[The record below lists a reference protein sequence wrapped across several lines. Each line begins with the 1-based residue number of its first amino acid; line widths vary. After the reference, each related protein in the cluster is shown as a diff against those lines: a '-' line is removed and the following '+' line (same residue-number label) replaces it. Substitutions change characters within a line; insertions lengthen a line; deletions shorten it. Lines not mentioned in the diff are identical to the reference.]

1 LKKNK
6 KLTKKDKKQKKQLR
20 EIKAK
25 KLQKIKDVLN
35 ADREQYANSWS
46 NENAAFFEHNG
57 HYEWMANFLDGFKNV
72 IEIGTG
78 DGRGTLSLAK
88 RGHFIISVDE
98 NPICLQ
104 MANNRLKENDINVI
118 LLTRETVLLSGSLYR
133 IDYDKINVNIEDF
146 DVILIEGD
154 IIYDQNLISWLV
166 KNGPYDAV
174 ACWLIGTH
182 SSRGNNEYISKD
194 SIDSSQHYRLKTQN
208 IVYETADII
217 LRSGGRLHIVD
228 RGEVPESELLQKDFF
243 QSHQDQASVTSLE
256 VQSLDWIEYK
266 EPESQ
271 NAIEM
276 VAAIPISGRNP
287 KLDKLALQSVI
298 SLKP

>member
-1 LKKNK
+1 LKKAK
-6 KLTKKDKKQKKQLR
+6 KIAKQDKKRKKQLM

-25 KLQKIKDVLN
+25 KLRKIKYVLN
-35 ADREQYANSWS
+35 SDREQYASNWS
-46 NENAAFFEHNG
+46 NENAVFHENNG
-57 HYEWMANFLDGFKNV
+57 HYEWMADFIDDYKKV

-104 MANNRLKENDINVI
+104 MANNRLKENDVKVI
-118 LLTRETVLLSGSLYR
+118 LLTREKVLRSGSFYR
-133 IDYDKINVNIEDF
+133 IEYEEINVNIDDY

-166 KNGPYDAV
+166 ENGPYDAV

-182 SSRGNNEYISKD
+182 SSKGNNENVSKD

-208 IVYETADII
+208 IVYETADNI
-217 LRSGGRLHIVD
+217 LRSGGVLHVVD

-266 EPESQ
+266 ETESQ

-276 VAAIPISGRNP
+276 VVAIPISGRNP